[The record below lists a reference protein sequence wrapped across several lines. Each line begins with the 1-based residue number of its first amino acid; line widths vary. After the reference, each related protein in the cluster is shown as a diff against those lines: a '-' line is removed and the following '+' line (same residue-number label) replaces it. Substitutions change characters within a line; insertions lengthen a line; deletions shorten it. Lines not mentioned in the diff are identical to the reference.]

1 MNELLEKELQI
12 CYLRFVIEGI
22 LAIEKYLNGER
33 IKDYF
38 IYMHP
43 M

>member
-1 MNELLEKELQI
+1 MNLLEIELQYY
-12 CYLRFVIEGI
+12 YLRFVIEGT
-22 LAIEKYLNGER
+22 LAIEKYLNRER

-43 M
+43 D